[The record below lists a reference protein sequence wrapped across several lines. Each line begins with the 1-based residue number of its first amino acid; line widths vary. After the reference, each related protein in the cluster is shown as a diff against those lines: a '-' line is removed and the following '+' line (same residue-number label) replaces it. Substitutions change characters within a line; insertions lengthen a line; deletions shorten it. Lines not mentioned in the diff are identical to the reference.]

1 MTENAMGGRIV
12 VGVDGS
18 ESSKAALRWAARILA
33 ATGGFIDAVIAWQPP
48 PYYGWGYV
56 GPEWNPEDEARKVL
70 NAAVDEAFGADR
82 PIGTRLTVQRG
93 NPAKVLLDQSKG
105 AALPRQ
111 GRERVVTPSEPA
123 AQVRCITH
131 AGRTTMQ
138 ARYRWPSRP
147 HRHGAHRLAPVPV
160 RADPVR
166 PHDGT

>member
-56 GPEWNPEDEARKVL
+56 GAEWNPEDEARKVL
-70 NAAVDEAFGADR
+70 TAAVDEAFGADR

-93 NPAKVLLDQSKG
+93 NPAKVLLDQSKD
-105 AALPRQ
+105 ATLL
-111 GRERVVTPSEPA
+111 VVGSRGHGGFAGLLLGSVSAPCAE
-123 AQVRCITH
+123 H
-131 AGRTTMQ
+131 ATC
-138 ARYRWPSRP
+138 PVLVC
-147 HRHGAHRLAPVPV
+147 HGE
-160 RADPVR
+160 D
-166 PHDGT
+166 DKTS